1 MIALYSLVIYVMNQN
16 FGHIDNN
23 VSTDIKEDLLLIK
36 KNAFN
41 KRYFAFK
48 SSYKSQSNIT
58 SPFSSPKVIK
68 YVSLTKSIINLG
80 F

>member
-1 MIALYSLVIYVMNQN
+1 MTALYSLGIYVMSQN
-16 FGHIDNN
+16 FGHIDKCEHWYKI
-23 VSTDIKEDLLLIK
+23 DFLLIL

-58 SPFSSPKVIK
+58 SPLSSP
-68 YVSLTKSIINLG
+68 
-80 F
+80 